1 MACIYIFK
9 FRSIEDQEILFDQI
23 LMGQLEFPVPYWD
36 HVSDTAKVGN
46 RLDYHR
52 LLRHGCCQT
61 LRHFKCLVKSL

>member
-1 MACIYIFK
+1 MYLYLK

-46 RLDYHR
+46 RWTTTVY
-52 LLRHGCCQT
+52 CIMASAKCSYT
-61 LRHFKCLVKSL
+61 LNVW